1 MKGLLMK
8 TISLSTLGT
17 ASAFIYFIL
26 TYTLMYSPFSL
37 AQETQQDKTVLPWL
51 FDRIDEVPDD
61 DYIPVQREDQE
72 RSPAYNYS
80 INNIFTVQ
88 VNVDQFGQNIVGDAA
103 NEPSIAVDPNNP
115 NILAIGWRQFDT
127 ISSNFRQAGYAYS
140 TDGGQTW
147 TFPGAIEP
155 GIFRS
160 DPVLDAD
167 NNSNLFYYSLSTA
180 TGYTCELFNSI
191 DGGATW
197 LGPVPA
203 YGGDKGWMTIDRT
216 GSLGEGNI
224 YCFSRD
230 GVSTT
235 IVLTRSIDG
244 GQSFQPLVNVPENP
258 GRGTI
263 AVGMGG
269 ELYAAGRSFN
279 NGQFALAR
287 SSNAPDPQ
295 ATPMFEFS
303 TQLNLGGQYSAY
315 AGPNPGGLLGQTI
328 VACDNSS
335 GSGDSTVYV
344 LSSVDPPGTDPLDIY
359 FIRSTNNGLSWS
371 SPVRVNDDP
380 GTSAWQWFG
389 TMSVAPTGRIDV
401 IWLDTRDNPGS
412 YNSALYY
419 SNSKDGG
426 STWSFNEKLSNSFDP
441 HLGWPQQNKMGD
453 YFDMV
458 SDSNGASLAWA
469 ATFNGEQDVY
479 YSYIT
484 DTTGTIPVELLSF
497 SASFEANVVS
507 LNWSTATELNNHG
520 FEIDR
525 STDKGNWRTIGF
537 REGKGTTSE
546 PQQYSYSDKFDIV
559 SPKLYYRLKQIDFNG
574 SFEYFPTAFGIEV
587 EITPSVFSLSQN
599 YPNPFNPTT
608 TIEYQLPASS
618 KVTLKVYDVLGN
630 EVATLLNEEKQA
642 GIYEV
647 MFDASNY
654 SSGVYIYRLQ
664 AGSFIEIKK
673 MVLMK

>member
-1 MKGLLMK
+1 MLIYSP
-8 TISLSTLGT
+8 ISLS
-17 ASAFIYFIL
+17 
-26 TYTLMYSPFSL
+26 
-37 AQETQQDKTVLPWL
+37 QEVQKGKNVFPWL
-51 FDRIDEVPDD
+51 SDRPEEFPDD
-61 DYIPVQREDQE
+61 DYIPVHREDQE
-72 RSPAYNYS
+72 RSPAYSYS
-80 INNIFTVQ
+80 LNNIFTVQ
-88 VNVDQFGQNIVGDAA
+88 VNVDQFGMNILGDAA
-103 NEPSIAVDPNNP
+103 NEPSIAIDPNNP
-115 NILAIGWRQFDT
+115 NNMAIGWRQFDT

-140 TDGGQTW
+140 TDGGLNW

-167 NNSNLFYYSLSTA
+167 NNSNLFYYSLSTS
-180 TGYTCELFNSI
+180 GSYTCELFNSV

-216 GSLGEGNI
+216 GGLGEGNI

-235 IVLTRSIDG
+235 IVMTRSIDG

-263 AVGMGG
+263 AVGVEG

-287 SSNAPDPQ
+287 STNAPDPQ
-295 ATPMFEFS
+295 TTPVFEFS
-303 TQLNLGGQYSAY
+303 TQLNLGGQYTAY

-328 VACDNSS
+328 VASDNTG
-335 GSGDSTVYV
+335 GSGDSIVYV
-344 LSSVDPPGTDPLDIY
+344 LSSVDPPGIDPLNVH
-359 FIRSTNNGLSWS
+359 FISSTNSGLSWS
-371 SPVRVNDDP
+371 APVRVNDDP
-380 GTSAWQWFG
+380 GGTSAWQWFG

-412 YNSALYY
+412 YLSALYY

-426 STWSFNEKLSNSFDP
+426 VTWSPNQKLSDSFDP
-441 HLGWPQQNKMGD
+441 HVGWPQQNKMGD

-458 SDSNGASLAWA
+458 SDSNGAFLAWA

-484 DTTGTIPVELLSF
+484 DTTGTIPVEFLSF
-497 SASFEANVVS
+497 SASVVANVVT

-520 FEIDR
+520 FEIER
-525 STDKGNWRTIGF
+525 STDKGDWRTIGF
-537 REGKGTTSE
+537 KEGKGTTSE
-546 PQQYSYSDKFDIV
+546 SQNYTYSDQLSDIA
-559 SPKLYYRLKQIDFNG
+559 SSKLYYRLKQIDFIG
-574 SFEYFPTAFGIEV
+574 SFKYFPNAFGIEV
-587 EITPSVFSLSQN
+587 EITPSVFLLSQN
-599 YPNPFNPTT
+599 YPNPFNPVTK
-608 TIEYQLPASS
+608 IKFIIDKSS
-618 KVTLKVYDVLGN
+618 LVNLKVYNALGK
-630 EVATLLNEEKQA
+630 ETATLVNENKPA
-642 GIYEV
+642 GTYEV
-647 MFDASNY
+647 KFDAS
-654 SSGVYIYRLQ
+654 SLPSGVYFYTLQ
-664 AGSFIEIKK
+664 AGSFVESKK
-673 MVLMK
+673 MVLLR